1 MKCHKRIA
9 VIVLGILMGMPSTV
23 FSRSSIDSLVLRRMF
38 NYSRNYTPNN
48 VTGHTT
54 NVYIKSNFN
63 VWRRNTTLWL
73 VPSMYSIA
81 EGDRYLVSESYNKLI
96 FNDINDYEKKRHVSY
111 STIRHNRRTLPTVVE
126 FMTPNIYDV
135 CLYDDHILSPFNY
148 YNRHF
153 YRYHVLPSIN
163 GRVIIE
169 FKPRLP
175 DNTQLVSGQAYVDI
189 RTGRVH
195 KAIFNG
201 EFDMISFHTES
212 IQGEEGVRSL
222 LPKEC
227 RTNVVFYFMGNK
239 IYSTLEAIFD
249 CPVNLPDSIDDQF
262 SLEMMDS
269 IRPIPL
275 TAQEKHILNEFAE
288 RHKPDT
294 TQMEDTMPR
303 KFNFAKDVLQDA
315 IGDNLVTSIRY
326 RTDHAYLKISPILNP
341 QYLSYSSSHGF
352 SYKIKLGAEYYFNS
366 HRFFEFNPR
375 LGYNFKYK
383 KPYFTL
389 PLYFNYNPKRNGQVQ
404 VVYGNGNRIGN
415 GDIIDDI
422 KREQGDTVVLSDKL
436 HLFGDNYL
444 IVSNNVVAF
453 DWLEITSGFTYH
465 HRVAYQPEELKKY
478 GKQQVFNS
486 FAPMLSVK
494 LRPWKKGP
502 VLSVDYERG
511 IEGIINS
518 DIDYERWEFDGS
530 LKYDLNP
537 LRKINL
543 KLGLG
548 FYSRKKD
555 SYFVDYIHF
564 RDDKLPEGWDDDWTG
579 NFQLLDSRW
588 YNESRYYAR
597 ANLSYES
604 PFLVMSWFPLI
615 GHFFEKERFYLS
627 ALSIDHTRP
636 YTELGYGFTTRL
648 VSIGVF
654 TSFLRERYQNV
665 GCKFTFELFRRW

>member
-9 VIVLGILMGMPSTV
+9 IIVLGILIGIPSIV
-23 FSRSSIDSLVLRRMF
+23 FSRSVIDSLVLQRMF
-38 NYSRNYTPNN
+38 NYSSTYTPNS
-48 VTGHTT
+48 VKGHTT

-63 VWRRNTTLWL
+63 VWRRNSTLWL

-81 EGDRYLVSESYNKLI
+81 EGARYLVSESYNKLI
-96 FNDINDYEKKRHVSY
+96 FNDINDYEKKRQVSY
-111 STIRHNRRTLPTVVE
+111 STIRHNRRALPTVVE
-126 FMTPNIYDV
+126 FMTPNVYDI
-135 CLYDDHILSPFNY
+135 CLYGDHILSPFNY
-148 YNRHF
+148 YNRRF
-153 YRYHVLPSIN
+153 YRYNVLPSIDD
-163 GRVIIE
+163 RVIIE
-169 FKPRLP
+169 FRPRLP
-175 DNTQLVSGQAYVDI
+175 DNTQLVSGQAYIDI
-189 RTGRVH
+189 HTGRVH

-201 EFDMISFHTES
+201 EFDMIRFQTET
-212 IQGEEGVRSL
+212 IQGGEGIRSL

-239 IYSTLEAIFD
+239 IYSTLEAVFD

-275 TAQEKHILNEFAE
+275 TAQENHILSEYAE

-294 TQMEDTMPR
+294 TQVVDTIPE
-303 KFNFAKDVLQDA
+303 KFNFVHDVLQDA

-326 RTDHAYLKISPILNP
+326 RNDHAYLKISPILNP
-341 QYLSYSSSHGF
+341 QYLSYSSSHGL

-366 HRFFEFNPR
+366 HRYFEFNPR

-404 VVYGNGNRIGN
+404 IVYGNGNRIGN
-415 GDIIDDI
+415 SNIIDDI
-422 KREQGDTVVLSDKL
+422 KHEHGDTVVLNDKL
-436 HLFGDNYL
+436 HLFDDNYL
-444 IVSNNVVAF
+444 TVSNNVVAF
-453 DWLEITSGFTYH
+453 NWLEITSGFTYH
-465 HRVAYQPEELKKY
+465 HRVAYHPEELKQY

-494 LRPWKKGP
+494 LSPWRKGP
-502 VLSVDYERG
+502 TLSVDYERG
-511 IEGIINS
+511 IEGILKS
-518 DIDYERWEFDGS
+518 DLDYERWEFDGS
-530 LKYDLNP
+530 IKYDIHP
-537 LRKINL
+537 LRKINA
-543 KLGLG
+543 KLGFG

-579 NFQLLDSRW
+579 NFQLLTSRW
-588 YNESRYYAR
+588 YNESKYYAR
-597 ANLSYES
+597 ANFSYES

-627 ALSIDHTRP
+627 ALSLDNTRP
-636 YTELGYGFTTRL
+636 YYEIGYGFTTRL
-648 VSIGVF
+648 VSIGLF
-654 TSFLRERYQNV
+654 ASFLRTEYQDF